1 MFNSLNKNYPF
12 NEDLKF
18 NLQSISGV
26 SLGVFLFLLF
36 FQPLDPATFDFNKK
50 LLILTGFG
58 IITLLLLLLLR
69 VFIPS
74 FLPKVFI
81 SGKWTLKKE
90 VLLHF
95 LFVVLNTVAYAF
107 FAAYVGQIKITFPLT
122 VRIVLISLIP
132 VLFLVVI
139 YEYQF
144 LKNRIKNLLNQ
155 NMDDNFGES
164 ESKAE
169 PVIEFESE
177 NQAEHFHLFPEQII
191 LIQAA
196 SNYIEIIYKQNE
208 KVSRRLIRSTMKK
221 AEKQLSEYS
230 FLLRCHRSCI
240 VNTNSIQKIHKST
253 EGLKLELYDYPRQVN
268 VSRQY
273 VLSVK
278 NALENPA

>member
-1 MFNSLNKNYPF
+1 MFNSLNKRYPF

-18 NLQSISGV
+18 NLKSISGV
-26 SLGVFLFLLF
+26 SLGLFLFLLF

-50 LLILTGFG
+50 LLILSGFG

-81 SGKWTLKKE
+81 PEKWTLKKE
-90 VLLHF
+90 ILLHF
-95 LFVVLNTVAYAF
+95 LFVVLNSVAFAF
-107 FAAYVGQIKITFPLT
+107 FAAYVGQIEITFPLT
-122 VRIVLISLIP
+122 VRIILISLIP
-132 VLFLVVI
+132 VLLMVVI

-144 LKNRIKNLLNQ
+144 LKNRIKNLLSQ
-155 NMDDNFGES
+155 NIGDNFSES
-164 ESKAE
+164 ESSAE

-208 KVSRRLIRSTMKK
+208 KVSRHLIRSTMKK
-221 AEKQLSEYS
+221 AEKQLSEYP

-240 VNTNSIQKIHKST
+240 VNTNSIQKIHRST